1 MAELLPY
8 LVAMGILVLGSAFFA
23 GSETALF
30 SLSRGARDR
39 LARSQR
45 SSERA
50 VANLLRD
57 PRKLIA
63 TILIGNELINIAFS
77 SLAASAVERTFEARG
92 IVVGGLVLTLVSA
105 GVAVPF
111 LLLFGEITPKTIG
124 LALAE
129 GWAKLAAPLLRVWM
143 VLVTPAR
150 WITTGIAGG
159 AARLF
164 GAAATQGPRKLG
176 EADFKAM
183 VDVGSEAGEL
193 HATERR
199 LIHNVFEFGDRAIAE
214 IMTPVKEVFS
224 LPIDRPLQR
233 IVGEVARSGFSR
245 VPVHRGRKQE
255 IVGVLFAKD
264 LVGWS
269 SGRLAQKTLAEL
281 LRPAI
286 YVPKTSTCAQVFAEF
301 QRARTHLAM
310 VVDEYGRQ
318 VGLVTMEDLLLE
330 LFGGMAEEAKKPRG
344 PASGAMTVVSMPPGA
359 DEGGS

>member
-1 MAELLPY
+1 MAEVFPY
-8 LVAMGILVLGSAFFA
+8 LVAMGLLLMGSAFFS

-30 SLSRGARDR
+30 SLSHGTRER
-39 LARSQR
+39 LKK
-45 SSERA
+45 SERA
-50 VANLLRD
+50 TDRAVAALLTT

-63 TILIGNELINIAFS
+63 TILIGNEVVNILFS
-77 SLAASAVERTFEARG
+77 SLAASVVERSFSSRGVEAS
-92 IVVGGLVLTLVSA
+92 GLVLTLVSA
-105 GVAVPF
+105 GCTVPF

-124 LALAE
+124 LARAE
-129 GWAKLAAPLLRVWM
+129 GWARLAAPLLRAWM

-150 WITTGIAGG
+150 WITSGVAQGV
-159 AARLF
+159 ARLF
-164 GAAATQGPRKLG
+164 GGSAVAAPRKLG
-176 EADFKAM
+176 EAEFKAL
-183 VDVGSEAGEL
+183 VDVGSEVGEL

-199 LIHNVFEFGDRAIAE
+199 LIHNVFEFGDRSISE

-224 LPIDRPLQR
+224 LPIDLPLQR

-255 IVGVLFAKD
+255 IVGVLFTKD

-281 LRPAI
+281 LRPAT
-286 YVPKTSTCAQVFAEF
+286 YVPKTSKCAQVFAEF

-318 VGLVTMEDLLLE
+318 VGLVTMEDLLVE
-330 LFGGMAEEAKKPRG
+330 LFGGMAEESRKPPR
-344 PASGAMTVVSMPPGA
+344 ASTSIPIPSESESGR
-359 DEGGS
+359 